1 MAELQEKRD
10 YYSDRS
16 VKSVYLVDKHG
27 KKQGEYTTYEQ
38 NSDKVKE
45 TGKYVDDVVRYS
57 KRGNEETFYDEEGK
71 KEKVLKDGKLCQE
84 YKDGKPWNGNFVS
97 VNENYDEYGD
107 GGSVVKSGIFKDGKL
122 YDGSW
127 ITRNHSSSYIAYRG
141 RVHWDSEK
149 EIPYMNGEPNGDASF
164 RSYTDNELSA
174 EAKAQYVDG
183 VLNGDYKSEG
193 CFVFLD
199 EYIGQFNVYIGHKT
213 DKLLLER
220 LPKEVSNTYIHWLE
234 NASAEG
240 KFTNGKFSGHI
251 HGKHC
256 YSTYDA
262 QYEDGKLTS
271 LTKKN
276 GNSGELKYKCIY
288 DGDKI
293 ISLDYCNPKSHG
305 EKEEI
310 HIKCKYDGDKLVEMD
325 CNGEKITL
333 TYNGNEHV
341 ATDVF
346 NGPHHKHEEKN
357 GKCYSKMG
365 DVVTEE
371 YSTNNWEKE
380 GTYRKYNN
388 VKGWLEQEADYKDGK
403 LNGIYKEYNS
413 DKTVAALKHYND
425 GTEDTA
431 TYLKARERREVLRKI
446 VAEKIDERDAKNPNA
461 KKERVIKN
469 KTLTKLK
476 VAWKARQEER
486 K

>member
-16 VKSVYLVDKHG
+16 VKSVYFVDKDG

-38 NSDKVKE
+38 NSDKVIE
-45 TGKYVDDVVRYS
+45 TGKYVDDVIRYS
-57 KRGNEETFYDEEGK
+57 KRGNEETFYDAEGK
-71 KEKVLKDGKLCQE
+71 KEKVLKDGKLYQE
-84 YKDGKPWNGNFVS
+84 YKDGKPWNGEFKGY
-97 VNENYDEYGD
+97 EEFEGEYQYLD
-107 GGSVVKSGIFKDGKL
+107 GIFKDGKFYGYS
-122 YDGSW
+122 YDRQYSTDDGE
-127 ITRNHSSSYIAYRG
+127 
-141 RVHWDSEK
+141 RVTIIDYEDGK
-149 EIPYMNGEPNGDASF
+149 KNGEA
-164 RSYTDNELSA
+164 SYTHGRIK
-174 EAKAQYVDG
+174 AKVQYVDG

-193 CFVFLD
+193 CFVFLND
-199 EYIGQFNVYIGHKT
+199 YIKHFDVYVGFKT
-213 DKLLLER
+213 DKLLREK
-220 LPKEVSNTYIHWLE
+220 LPEKVSDVNINWFKD
-234 NASAEG
+234 ASAEG
-240 KFTNGKFSGHI
+240 KFINGRFSGKI
-251 HGKHC
+251 HGRHC
-256 YSTYDA
+256 DSTYDA

-271 LTKKN
+271 LTEKN
-276 GNSGELKYKCIY
+276 RYDGELKYECIY

-293 ISLDYCNPKSHG
+293 ISLDYCEPKSYRDR
-305 EKEEI
+305 KEI

-325 CNGEKITL
+325 CNGEKTTL
-333 TYNGNEHV
+333 TYNGDELV
-341 ATDVF
+341 AIDVF
-346 NGPHHKHEEKN
+346 NGPYHKHEEKN

-371 YSTNNWEKE
+371 YSTNNWKKE

-388 VKGWLEQEADYKDGK
+388 VKGWLEQEADYKDGT

-413 DKTVAALKHYND
+413 DKTIAALKHYNN

-431 TYLKARERREVLRKI
+431 TYLKARERCEVLRKI

-469 KTLTKLK
+469 KALTKLK